1 MTNSNSLVGLV
12 GTTNYDLSEFESTTA
27 YQFSQFLENQ
37 ENGLYDTPADLD
49 LYTEP
54 TVPDNSFTNAVP
66 NGSVTTIDT
75 GETTFDLYS
84 LDILNDSDTIDFV
97 DSIEGSNHPD
107 IYQFSIDQSNE
118 IAITLDGLSADA
130 DLWLYDSNYELVA
143 VSNNPSFEAETLS
156 GTLNAGNYTLGV
168 VSYDGDDTDYSL
180 SIQTGELASA
190 TGIDPASESVPG
202 STPSGGWDDLYLF

>member
-1 MTNSNSLVGLV
+1 MTNSNSFEGLV
-12 GTTNYDLSEFESTTA
+12 GNTNYELEEFESTTA
-27 YQFSQFLENQ
+27 YQFSQFLEN
-37 ENGLYDTPADLD
+37 EANGLYDTPTDLD
-49 LYTEP
+49 LYTDP
-54 TVPDNSFTNAVP
+54 TVSDNSSTTAVP
-66 NGSVTTIDT
+66 NSSMTTIDT

-118 IAITLDGLSADA
+118 VAITLNGLSADA
-130 DLWLYDSNYELVA
+130 DLWLYDSNYEIVA
-143 VSNNPSFEAETLS
+143 VSNNPSFEAEILS
-156 GTLNAGNYTLGV
+156 GTLDAGNYTLGV
-168 VSYDGDDTDYSL
+168 VSYDGYDTDYSL
-180 SIQTGELASA
+180 SIQTGEFASA